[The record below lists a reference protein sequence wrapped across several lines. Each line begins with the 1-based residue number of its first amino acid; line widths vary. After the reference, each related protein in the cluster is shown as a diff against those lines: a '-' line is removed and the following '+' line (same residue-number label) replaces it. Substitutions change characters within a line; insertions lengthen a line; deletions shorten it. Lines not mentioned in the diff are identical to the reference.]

1 LTKSSIMKKILS
13 IIGLLGLG
21 SAAMA
26 QDIKIGPEVGAAL
39 TTMSQNVNG
48 TDYSTNYQLGFRAGG
63 TIDIQFNQSFSLQ
76 SGVYVSTNNGTESNY
91 TRYYKTGAGI
101 PSSETDR
108 RKYGI
113 TYLSLP
119 VYALFKTGT
128 EYYDDPHFF
137 VGIGPSFN
145 VGVGGGF
152 KREYTYT
159 TNGIGIPTTYNND
172 VSYGNDRVNNDLRRF
187 DMSANVTVGYE
198 MPVGVFFRAYYGVG
212 LLNLAPGGGA
222 DNAFRNSGGGISIG
236 YFFNVTNRPR
246 Y

>member
-1 LTKSSIMKKILS
+1 MKKILS

-21 SAAMA
+21 SVAMA
-26 QDIKIGPEVGAAL
+26 QDIKIGPEAGATY

-48 TDYSTNYQLGFRAGG
+48 IDYSTNYQLGFKAGG
-63 TIDIQFNQSFSLQ
+63 TVDFQFSQSFSLQ
-76 SGVYVSTNNGTESNY
+76 TGLYIATNSGTESSY
-91 TRYYKTGAGI
+91 TRYYKTGNGI

-113 TYLSLP
+113 TYLQLP
-119 VYALFKTGT
+119 VYALFKTGP
-128 EYYDDPHFF
+128 EFDDPHFF
-137 VGIGPSFN
+137 FGVGPSFN
-145 VGVGGGF
+145 IGVGGGF

-159 TNGIGIPTTYNND
+159 TNGIGRPTTYDND

-187 DMSANVTVGYE
+187 DMSANVTLGYE
-198 MPVGVFFRAYYGVG
+198 LPEGVFFRAYYGIG
-212 LLNLAPGGGA
+212 LLNIAPGGGA

-236 YFFNVTNRPR
+236 YFFNVTNKPR